1 MSNKFLIAALFC
13 FVSGSALA
21 SEITG
26 RVVAVLDGDTIKVL
40 DSSNTQYRIRLSGVD
55 APEKKQAYGQVS
67 KQSLSDMV
75 YNKAVRVEWSKNDRY
90 GRYVGKVIENG
101 HDVNLEQVHR
111 GMAWFYRKYQNELPL
126 DDRLLYL
133 AAETEAKAHGWG
145 LWNDNNPT
153 PPWEFRRGQ

>member
-75 YNKAVRVEWSKNDRY
+75 YNKAVNRHQS
-90 GRYVGKVIENG
+90 
-101 HDVNLEQVHR
+101 
-111 GMAWFYRKYQNELPL
+111 YR
-126 DDRLLYL
+126 
-133 AAETEAKAHGWG
+133 H
-145 LWNDNNPT
+145 
-153 PPWEFRRGQ
+153 